1 MPNVHRICAVF
12 AGIVLLAALTA
23 GCSVQTLED
32 FHAAAQRMNPKKS
45 PCETTGCVLAANMQA
60 ADTLDRALQS
70 RKFPKSGR
78 IVLTTFVDVDNLAET
93 STLGRLIPEQISAR
107 LAQKGYS
114 AVELKTLS
122 PDIAIQNDVGEFAL
136 SRQTGEVVKTGL
148 GDAILIGT
156 YAMGAASIAV
166 TVRVIDAD
174 DNVVLAG
181 AGYELPLSPDVMT
194 LAQIAPAQRS
204 AGTGPADLRP
214 VVSTLLPGDRR

>member
-23 GCSVQTLED
+23 GCSLQTLED

-45 PCETTGCVLAANMQA
+45 PCETQGCVLAANTQA
-60 ADTLDRALQS
+60 ADTLDRALQG

-78 IVLTTFVDVDNLAET
+78 IVLTTFVDVDNLAAT

-114 AVELKTLS
+114 TVELKTLS
-122 PDIAIQNDVGEFAL
+122 PDIAIKKGQGEFAL
-136 SRQTGEVVKTGL
+136 SRQTGEVAKTGL
-148 GDAILIGT
+148 GDAVLAGT
-156 YAMGAASIAV
+156 YAVGVASIAV

-174 DNVVLAG
+174 ENVVLAG
-181 AGYELPLSPDVMT
+181 AGYELPLSPDVMA
-194 LAQIAPAQRS
+194 LAHIEPAQRS